1 MKKKKKNQMKLWRRN
16 LMNKFTYLQQDL
28 IQLWMSKREKER
40 NKRHKM
46 QNVKLYARKLVS
58 SYNWFFWDDA
68 RLLCISID
76 VVCEA
81 VVLFPFI
88 LQWFIF
94 CVPHIPCNYHYF
106 NLILFFLS
114 RSLLLSFFYFIFF
127 FNLLVWFHSFVGLY
141 SHRYQSKKEKIKE
154 YLKKCV
160 QCAYAS
166 FCKLFQHLYWVSGFF
181 LASVLVFFFLMDF
194 IPRYVHVSV
203 CVCNCIRFYIYIFFF
218 SFILYYYKYK
228 IVDNLQQDWNNNN
241 KKWKRMEKE
250 EKKEA
255 TTTRNQQTS

>member
-1 MKKKKKNQMKLWRRN
+1 MKLWRRN

-28 IQLWMSKREKER
+28 IQLWTSEREKER

-106 NLILFFLS
+106 NLIFFCLS

-127 FNLLVWFHSFVGLY
+127 LQFISLVPFIRWLVFASLSIQKG
-141 SHRYQSKKEKIKE
+141 KIKE

-181 LASVLVFFFLMDF
+181 SCFCFG
-194 IPRYVHVSV
+194 
-203 CVCNCIRFYIYIFFF
+203 IFFNGF
-218 SFILYYYKYK
+218 Y
-228 IVDNLQQDWNNNN
+228 
-241 KKWKRMEKE
+241 
-250 EKKEA
+250 
-255 TTTRNQQTS
+255 T